1 MHLGCLAM
9 RMVEKRFLI
18 LSFRLLV
25 LCGPAIPR
33 MASALPP
40 GDSDVADLAFVR
52 KNVFIRPILT
62 PSLLLFFPC
71 RSFVNDRV
79 SAHM

>member
-1 MHLGCLAM
+1 M

-25 LCGPAIPR
+25 LCGQAIPR

-52 KNVFIRPILT
+52 KQCVHQTYPHSFP
-62 PSLLLFFPC
+62 PSFLPMPLV
-71 RSFVNDRV
+71 R
-79 SAHM
+79 